1 MELLSYSAIT
11 VENLYTTKARPTAA
25 SYGQKYLGI
34 RLYFAKLNYIQR
46 YVLHTMAWFLT
57 KKYGGLYIRGCCKL
71 PTNKDR
77 ARH

>member
-34 RLYFAKLNYIQR
+34 KLYFAKLNYIQR

-57 KKYGGLYIRGCCKL
+57 
-71 PTNKDR
+71 
-77 ARH
+77 